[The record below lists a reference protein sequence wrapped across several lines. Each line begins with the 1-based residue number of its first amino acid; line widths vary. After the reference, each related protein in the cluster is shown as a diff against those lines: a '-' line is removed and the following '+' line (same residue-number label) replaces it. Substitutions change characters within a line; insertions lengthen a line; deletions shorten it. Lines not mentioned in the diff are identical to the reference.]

1 MKKKSYLKNYIK
13 SIPEWQ
19 MDDEYYNI
27 PESMLL
33 LVFSTAFYQDMADN
47 NIDIETAEEF
57 ASLVDK
63 GKYLM
68 TDITDNLSD
77 HALSVIEDSLFNAI
91 NVFIIYDKVDIDKMV
106 ELIVYALHD
115 ATADYM
121 QANFDIEEGWTNYE
135 EF

>member
-121 QANFDIEEGWTNYE
+121 QANFDIEEGWTNHE

>member
-19 MDDEYYNI
+19 IDDKYYNI

-91 NVFIIYDKVDIDKMV
+91 NVFIIYDKVGIDKMV

-121 QANFDIEEGWTNYE
+121 QANFDIEEGWTNHE

>member
-57 ASLVDK
+57 ASLIDK

-91 NVFIIYDKVDIDKMV
+91 NVFIIYDKVGIDKMV

-121 QANFDIEEGWTNYE
+121 QANFDIEEGWANHE

>member
-19 MDDEYYNI
+19 MDDEYYTI

-33 LVFSTAFYQDMADN
+33 LVFSTTFYQDMVDN
-47 NIDIETAEEF
+47 DINVQIAEEF
-57 ASLVDK
+57 VSLINK
-63 GKYLM
+63 EKYLM

-77 HALSVIEDSLFNAI
+77 HALNVVEDSLFNAVNI
-91 NVFIIYDKVDIDKMV
+91 FIIYDKIGIDKMV

-115 ATADYM
+115 AATDYL
-121 QANFDIEEGWTNYE
+121 QTKEGWANHE
-135 EF
+135 EL

>member
-19 MDDEYYNI
+19 MDDEYYNV

-91 NVFIIYDKVDIDKMV
+91 NVFIIYDKVGIDKMV

-121 QANFDIEEGWTNYE
+121 QANFDIEEGWA
-135 EF
+135 

>member
-19 MDDEYYNI
+19 MDDEYYSI

-33 LVFSTAFYQDMADN
+33 LIFSTAFYQDMVYN
-47 NIDIETAEEF
+47 NIDIQTAEEF

-63 GKYLM
+63 EKYLM

-77 HALSVIEDSLFNAI
+77 HALSVIEDSLFNAV
-91 NVFIIYDKVDIDKMV
+91 NVFIIYDKIGINKMV

-115 ATADYM
+115 ATAEYM
-121 QANFDIEEGWTNYE
+121 KANFDIEEGWVNHE
-135 EF
+135 EL

>member
-1 MKKKSYLKNYIK
+1 MKKKTYLKNYIK

-91 NVFIIYDKVDIDKMV
+91 NVFIIYDKVGIDKMV

-121 QANFDIEEGWTNYE
+121 QANFDIEEGWTNHE

>member
-27 PESMLL
+27 PESILL

-121 QANFDIEEGWTNYE
+121 QANFDIEEGWANYE
-135 EF
+135 EL

>member
-19 MDDEYYNI
+19 MDDEYYSI

-91 NVFIIYDKVDIDKMV
+91 NVFIIYDKVGIDKMV

-121 QANFDIEEGWTNYE
+121 QANFDIEEGWTNHE

>member
-13 SIPEWQ
+13 SIPGWQ

-91 NVFIIYDKVDIDKMV
+91 NVFIIYDKVGIDKMV

-121 QANFDIEEGWTNYE
+121 QANFDIEEGWANHE

>member
-115 ATADYM
+115 ATVDYM
-121 QANFDIEEGWTNYE
+121 QANFDIEEGWTNHE